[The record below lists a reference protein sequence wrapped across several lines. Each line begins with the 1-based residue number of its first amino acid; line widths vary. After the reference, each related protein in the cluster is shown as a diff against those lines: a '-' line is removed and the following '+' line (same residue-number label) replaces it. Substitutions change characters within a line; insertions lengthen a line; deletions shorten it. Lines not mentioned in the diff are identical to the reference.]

1 MCFAKE
7 PFKLKGKYDKLLILL
22 LAIVI
27 IFLFAMQRITG
38 SKGAY
43 ITITQNGTVIGKYSL
58 YENETFTI
66 YTSDNHLNTICIDN
80 GQVWIED
87 ADCPDGLCVKQGA
100 ISRNGESIICLP
112 HKLVIT
118 VETDHE
124 SEIDS
129 VSK

>member
-1 MCFAKE
+1 M
-7 PFKLKGKYDKLLILL
+7 KGKYDKLLILL

-27 IFLFAMQRITG
+27 MFLFVLQYITG

-43 ITITQNGTVIGKYSL
+43 VTITQDGKVIGNYSL
-58 YENETFTI
+58 YEDKTFTV
-66 YTSDNHLNTICIDN
+66 YTSDHHKNTICIQN
-80 GQVWIED
+80 GQVWIDD
-87 ADCPDGLCVKQGA
+87 ADCPDGLCVKQGV

-124 SEIDS
+124 NEIDS
-129 VSK
+129 ISQ